1 MKIKKNEGHLT
12 DIFVIEAG
20 SSKNNL
26 SKYTTWYANSK
37 KCKKKGLRFPGHE
50 LWII

>member
-1 MKIKKNEGHLT
+1 MKIKKNEGYLT

-37 KCKKKGLRFPGHE
+37 SVKKGTEIPQGHE